1 MAFQAALFNDESQ
14 AITNQS
20 PRLKQKKV
28 VRHSPIVEG
37 LDSTIVID
45 PVRMH
50 ITLGVMALAPDAAP
64 DKSPAERSLS
74 PSAMGTPGPNQAVGN
89 PLSPT
94 STSTPGGTVGLANM
108 PEASTASSLRT
119 VSTALILLRSLR
131 PRISEILDG
140 TKGVKVPLEILD
152 VLKAERMRRKNQQND
167 KSLRDV
173 ANPGVEEVGAGV
185 LFIGPADA
193 SNGVLDEEGRKL
205 TEVCGMF
212 PITMTYLLDRISS
225 HYGLE
230 LVSRTFKEAG
240 YLTDTRSLKVSL
252 SVFDLC

>member
-1 MAFQAALFNDESQ
+1 M
-14 AITNQS
+14 
-20 PRLKQKKV
+20 
-28 VRHSPIVEG
+28 
-37 LDSTIVID
+37 
-45 PVRMH
+45 
-50 ITLGVMALAPDAAP
+50 TLGVMALAPDAAP
-64 DKSPAERSLS
+64 VKSPAERSLS
-74 PSAMGTPGPNQAVGN
+74 PSAMGTPSGPNQAVGN
-89 PLSPT
+89 SLSPT
-94 STSTPGGTVGLANM
+94 STPTPGRTVGLANM

-152 VLKAERMRRKNQQND
+152 VLKVERMRKKDQQND

-193 SNGVLDEEGRKL
+193 SSGVLDEERRKL
-205 TEVCGMF
+205 MEVCGMF
-212 PITMTYLLDRISS
+212 PIKMTYLLDCISLC
-225 HYGLE
+225 LE

-252 SVFDLC
+252 SVFDLCWPFAHIPAGDVASLYHS